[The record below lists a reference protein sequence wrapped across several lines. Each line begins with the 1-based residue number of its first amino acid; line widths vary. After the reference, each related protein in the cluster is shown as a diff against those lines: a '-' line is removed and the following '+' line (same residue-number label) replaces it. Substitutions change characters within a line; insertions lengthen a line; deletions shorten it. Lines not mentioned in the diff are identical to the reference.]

1 MDEDTETSH
10 YATTAITQMKG
21 KLTILIQKFEAE
33 YEKNPKIKKM
43 LICF

>member
-10 YATTAITQMKG
+10 YAATAITQMKG

-33 YEKNPKIKKM
+33 YEKIQKSRK
-43 LICF
+43 C